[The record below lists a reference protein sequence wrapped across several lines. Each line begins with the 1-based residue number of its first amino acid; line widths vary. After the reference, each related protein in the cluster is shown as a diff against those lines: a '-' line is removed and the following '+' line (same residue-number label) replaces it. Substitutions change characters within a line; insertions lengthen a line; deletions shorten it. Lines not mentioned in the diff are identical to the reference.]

1 MRDVLTVEPKTFV
14 AIERGIAS
22 IDFFELEK
30 FYHFFDV
37 DLFAVVLR
45 RPTEQAKVI
54 AHGVGHITLLD
65 VSGDARPFIALAHLR
80 PIVIQNERDVRKTRW
95 RRAKRAIK
103 LDMLGRVGKVV
114 FTANNV

>member
-1 MRDVLTVEPKTFV
+1 MKARASPLTSSRVMCPTPCAITF
-14 AIERGIAS
+14 ACS
-22 IDFFELEK
+22 
-30 FYHFFDV
+30 
-37 DLFAVVLR
+37 VVLR

-65 VSGDARPFIALAHLR
+65 VSGDARAFIALAHLR